1 MQFKPTLLRA
11 SICAALASSTGLV
24 HAGGF
29 GLSEQSIAAI
39 GMANAGAAAQVMDDA
54 STVFYNPAGMSR
66 LTSINV
72 AQGLHLITLS
82 AKFKN
87 ENSIGGVGQPPSTN
101 SPGSVGEPTPIPTL
115 FAAMP
120 LNDRIVVGF
129 GVSAPFGLKTEYN
142 DGWIGR
148 YQALVSDVRS
158 YNFNPSMSYKLNDQ
172 LSLGFGVN
180 FMKFQAELTNNVNY
194 TAVALRGLA
203 VQGVPAAQI
212 GALTPALLGREGAA
226 RVTGS
231 DTGYGFNLG
240 GLYQVNKDTRFGIGY
255 RSSIKQNLAG
265 TVTFS
270 KPSTAGLPAS
280 IAGTIGLIQNAGTPD
295 GDVTVSVKTPASL
308 SISGV
313 TKVSPQ
319 LSLAGDV
326 TRTQWSSIPELH
338 IKRSNGATL
347 TRVEYDWKDST
358 RVSVGASY
366 DYGNGITA
374 RAGLAYDP
382 SVVSDEH
389 RTARLPD
396 NNRTWLSFGGSYQV
410 KPNMRIDAAF
420 THIFVQRSKIQDNQT
435 ASGAGLIHGFY
446 DGNVNILSVGAVM
459 TF

>member
-11 SICAALASSTGLV
+11 SICAAIATSSGLV
-24 HAGGF
+24 QAGGF

-66 LTSINV
+66 LSSINV
-72 AQGLHLITLS
+72 AQGLHVIKLS
-82 AKFKN
+82 ANFKN
-87 ENSIGGVGQPPSTN
+87 QNSVGGIGQVPSTN

-120 LNDRIVVGF
+120 LNNRIAIGVGL
-129 GVSAPFGLKTEYN
+129 SAPFGLKTEYR

-148 YQALVSDVRS
+148 YQALISDVRS
-158 YNFNPSMSYKLNDQ
+158 YNLNPSMSYKLNDQ

-212 GALTPALLGREGAA
+212 GALTPALLGREGAV
-226 RVTGS
+226 RITGS
-231 DTGYGFNLG
+231 DTAYGFNLG
-240 GLYQVNKDTRFGIGY
+240 ALYEVNKDTRFGVGY

-265 TVTFS
+265 VAQFTR
-270 KPSTAGLPAS
+270 PSTAGLPAS

-295 GDVTVSVKTPASL
+295 GDVTVAVKTPASL
-308 SISGV
+308 SVSGV
-313 TKVSPQ
+313 TKISPRVSV
-319 LSLAGDV
+319 AGDI
-326 TRTQWSSIPELH
+326 TWTQWSSIPELK
-338 IKRSNGATL
+338 IVRSTGVVLN
-347 TRVEYDWKDST
+347 RVEYAWKDST
-358 RVSVGASY
+358 RISVGASY
-366 DYGNGITA
+366 DYGNGVTA

-382 SVVSDEH
+382 SVVSDVH

-396 NNRTWLSFGGSYQV
+396 NNRLWLSTGGSYQL
-410 KPNMRIDAAF
+410 KPNMRLDAAF

-435 ASGAGLIHGFY
+435 ASGAGLIHGTY